1 MQLVID
7 KYGTELGVRDGMF
20 HVRIEEESRVI
31 PAGKIESILFTRAG
45 SITTEAINLAIE
57 RGVEIIFID
66 RAGVPYARLWSNKF
80 GSITTIRRRQL
91 EFSRSAAAV
100 GWIKKLIIRKL
111 ENQQSLLF
119 SLLKADGSNNEL
131 INKTTERIESFR
143 KKIRNVRG
151 YSVQEIASSVRGW
164 EGSASRWYFQCLSV
178 NLPSQYRFES
188 RSQNPAF
195 DMFNSMLNYSYGIL
209 YHRVEGSL
217 IKAGI
222 DPYIGIL
229 HRDEYNRPV
238 FTYDFIENFR
248 IWADFVVV
256 NLCIQEVMFREFFII
271 ENSSYFLDT
280 PGKRILINSFND
292 YFAEV
297 INYNKLERSRNT
309 HIELVA
315 QDFASYLL
323 KWKYEGSPDHLE
335 KSGV

>member
-20 HVRIEEESRVI
+20 HIRVEDESRSI
-31 PAGKIESILFTRAG
+31 PVGKVESILFTRAG
-45 SITTEAINLAIE
+45 SLTTEAINLAIE
-57 RGVEIIFID
+57 KGIEIIFID

-91 EFSRSAAAV
+91 EFSRSSAAV
-100 GWIKKLIIRKL
+100 GWIKKLILRKL
-111 ENQQSLLF
+111 ENQIALLY
-119 SLLKADGSNNEL
+119 SMAKADGSANDL
-131 INKTTERIESFR
+131 IDRAAGRIESLR
-143 KKIRNVRG
+143 KKIRAVSG
-151 YSVQEIASSVRGW
+151 SSVQEISSSIRGW
-164 EGSASRWYFQCLSV
+164 EGSASKGYFQFLSA
-178 NLPSQYRFES
+178 NLPPQYCFES

-195 DMFNSMLNYSYGIL
+195 DMFNSMLNYAYGIL
-209 YHRVEGSL
+209 YHRVEGAL

-256 NLCIQEVMFREFFII
+256 NLCMQEVIFREFFII
-271 ENSSYFLDT
+271 ENGTYYLDT
-280 PGKRILINSFND
+280 PGKRILINAFND

-297 INYNKLERSRNT
+297 ILFNNLERSRNT
-309 HIELVA
+309 HIDLAA
-315 QDFASYLL
+315 QEFSSYLL
-323 KWKYEGSPDHLE
+323 KWKFEDKADNQQKNE
-335 KSGV
+335 V